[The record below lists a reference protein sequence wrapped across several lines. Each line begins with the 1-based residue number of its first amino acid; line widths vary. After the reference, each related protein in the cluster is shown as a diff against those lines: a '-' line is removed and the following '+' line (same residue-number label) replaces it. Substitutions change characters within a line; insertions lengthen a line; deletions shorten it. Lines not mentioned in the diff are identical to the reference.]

1 MKSKLSN
8 WLQGAVW
15 CVACLLTLIPLFSG
29 KPAEQFTGNV
39 IATLFWMAVFYLFF
53 LFMAPA
59 FLVKKKLVA
68 FFGISIVVLLILP
81 FFGYSLL
88 FLSRALFNG
97 NFADFY
103 HGYSPGMHLSGF
115 KALAL
120 AGVYGSFFRLIVE
133 HFTE

>member
-29 KPAEQFTGNV
+29 KPSEQFTGNV

-53 LFMAPA
+53 LFIAPA
-59 FLVKKKLVA
+59 FLLNKKLVV

-97 NFADFY
+97 SFTDFY
-103 HGYSPGMHLSGF
+103 QGYSPGMHLSGF

-120 AGVYGSFFRLIVE
+120 AAVYGSFFRLIAE

>member
-1 MKSKLSN
+1 MKSKLST

-53 LFMAPA
+53 LFMAPS
-59 FLVKKKLVA
+59 LLLKKKFVA
-68 FFGISIVVLLILP
+68 FFGISMVVLLILP

-103 HGYSPGMHLSGF
+103 QGYSPGMHMSGF

-120 AGVYGSFFRLIVE
+120 AGVYGSFFSLMVE
-133 HFTE
+133 HFRE

>member
-39 IATLFWMAVFYLFF
+39 IATLFWMAVFYLFY
-53 LFMAPA
+53 LYIAPA
-59 FLVKKKLVA
+59 FLLKKNLIA

-97 NFADFY
+97 YFADFY
-103 HGYSPGMHLSGF
+103 QGYSPGMHMSGF

>member
-1 MKSKLSN
+1 MKSKLST

-53 LFMAPA
+53 LFMAPS
-59 FLVKKKLVA
+59 LLLKKKFVA
-68 FFGISIVVLLILP
+68 FFGISMVVLLILP

-97 NFADFY
+97 SFTDFY
-103 HGYSPGMHLSGF
+103 QGYSPGMHMSGF

-120 AGVYGSFFRLIVE
+120 AGVYGSFFRLIIE
-133 HFTE
+133 HLGE

>member
-1 MKSKLSN
+1 MKSKLST
-8 WLQGAVW
+8 WLQATVW
-15 CVACLLTLIPLFSG
+15 IVACLLTLIPLFSG

-59 FLVKKKLVA
+59 FLLKKKLLA

-81 FFGYSLL
+81 FLGYSLL

-97 NFADFY
+97 SFTDFY
-103 HGYSPGMHLSGF
+103 QGYSPAMHLSGF

-120 AGVYGSFFRLIVE
+120 AGVYGSFFRLIIE
-133 HFTE
+133 HFGE

>member
-1 MKSKLSN
+1 MKTRLSL
-8 WLQGAVW
+8 WLHGAVW
-15 CVACLLTLIPLFSG
+15 CVACVLTLIPLFGG

-39 IATLFWMAVFYLFF
+39 IATLVWMAVYYLFF
-53 LFMAPA
+53 LYMAPT
-59 FLVKKKLVA
+59 LLLEKKLVA

-88 FLSRALFNG
+88 FLSRAFFKG
-97 NFADFY
+97 DFTDFY
-103 HGYSPGMHLSGF
+103 QGYSAAMHLSGF

-133 HFTE
+133 HSGE

>member
-1 MKSKLSN
+1 MKSKLST
-8 WLQGAVW
+8 WLQVAVW

-53 LFMAPA
+53 FFMAPS
-59 FLVKKKLVA
+59 LLLKKKFVA
-68 FFGISIVVLLILP
+68 FFGISMVVLLILP

-97 NFADFY
+97 SFIDFY
-103 HGYSPGMHLSGF
+103 QGYSPGMHMSGF

-120 AGVYGSFFRLIVE
+120 AGVYGSFFRLIIE
-133 HFTE
+133 HFGE